1 MSIKNHQIVNG
12 QLLQMDK
19 QYSALKQRQKEKI
32 GVWMVEETLAYYNQ
46 YQKMPMSHH
55 CVIVVDKV
63 YERIQDAEID
73 IPYGEIYKRYMKR
86 KTKIIHKIEKKFN
99 QLDQQE

>member
-1 MSIKNHQIVNG
+1 MSRKNHQVVNG
-12 QLLQMDK
+12 RLLQMDK
-19 QYSALKQRQKEKI
+19 QYSALKQKQKEKI
-32 GVWMVEETLAYYNQ
+32 SVWMVDETLAFYRQ

-55 CVIVVDKV
+55 CAIVVDKV
-63 YERIQDAEID
+63 YEHIQDAKIW

-86 KTKIIHKIEKKFN
+86 KTKIIQKIEKMLN